1 MTTINLATDTQ
12 HVENTL
18 RDWYE
23 AIHRHD
29 LQTAAA
35 LLTASFLIVEHTEM
49 LDKTQLLAR
58 LEDGMAYGTQTSNL
72 VNFSTQVHGDI
83 AWTTLRNCEVWTPNN
98 AKPPLELEFVE
109 TVIFQKIAGR
119 WLIAHYHA
127 TNTNPLPP
135 PVDDNAHE

>member
-1 MTTINLATDTQ
+1 MTTSPLADTQ

-29 LQTAAA
+29 LQTAAD
-35 LLTASFLIVEHTEM
+35 LLTASFLIVEHTEV

-72 VNFSTQVHGDI
+72 VDFRTQVHGDM
-83 AWTTLRNCEVWTPNN
+83 AWTTLRNCEVWIPNDGE
-98 AKPPLELEFVE
+98 PPLELEFVE
-109 TVIFQKIAGR
+109 TVIFQKVAGH
-119 WLIAHYHA
+119 WLIERYHA

>member
-1 MTTINLATDTQ
+1 MTMNHVTDAQ

-18 RDWYE
+18 RDWYA

-29 LQTAAA
+29 LQTAAD
-35 LLTASFLIVEHTEM
+35 LLTASFLIVEHTEV

-58 LEDGMAYGTQTSNL
+58 LEDGMAYGTQTSHL
-72 VNFSTQVHGDI
+72 VDFRTQVQGDM
-83 AWTTLRNCEVWTPNN
+83 AWTTLRNCEVWTPNDDE
-98 AKPPLELEFVE
+98 PPLDMEFVE
-109 TVIFQKIAGR
+109 TVIFQRVAGH

-135 PVDDNAHE
+135 PDVDDTADA